1 MKQAKDS
8 AARASAAQSSSSAA
22 QPSSTTQRVDGPAS
36 ESVRREYERFSV
48 DLEVSLGSEHNF
60 YAGLAENLSAGGVF
74 IATHRLQK
82 VGSKIDLSLRMPD
95 SEETFDLV
103 GEVRWVRVY
112 NAQSDTSPGLGVRFT
127 DLEPR
132 VSAAISRF
140 LGQREPLFFDD
151 DD

>member
-8 AARASAAQSSSSAA
+8 AARATAP
-22 QPSSTTQRVDGPAS
+22 QPSNTTQRVEMPAP
-36 ESVRREYERFSV
+36 EGVRREHERFSV
-48 DLEVSLGSEHNF
+48 DVEVSVGCEHNF

-95 SEETFDLV
+95 SDETFDLV
-103 GEVRWVRVY
+103 GEVRWVRVF
-112 NAQSDTSPGLGVRFT
+112 NAQSDTPPGLGVRFLH
-127 DLEPR
+127 LEPR
-132 VSAAISRF
+132 VAAAIRRF

-151 DD
+151 D

>member
-1 MKQAKDS
+1 MKQGKDS
-8 AARASAAQSSSSAA
+8 SARSSNPHSPSPAQRIEGQAA
-22 QPSSTTQRVDGPAS
+22 
-36 ESVRREYERFSV
+36 ESVRREHERFAV

-82 VGSKIDLSLRMPD
+82 VGSKIDLNLRMPD
-95 SEETFDLV
+95 SEETFHLV

-112 NAQSDTSPGLGVRFT
+112 NEQSDTPPGLGIRFAELSPT
-127 DLEPR
+127 
-132 VSAAISRF
+132 VTAAINRF

-151 DD
+151 D